1 MPTYNLVDG
10 GNVTRGQMRF
20 TSFSEN
26 VQAGELGQ
34 LIRFPAYTF
43 EDSQLFCVRKVV
55 LDYVGLGVIEDF
67 PLVPTK
73 DMVIWSPTTFVPSS
87 FYHSGGATLLYFP
100 MRTPVPDGA
109 EWQVYRVF
117 A

>member
-1 MPTYNLVDG
+1 MPTYDLVDG
-10 GNVTRGQMRF
+10 GVTVKGQMRF

-43 EDSQLFCVRKVV
+43 ENSQMYAIRKSG
-55 LDYVGLGVIEDF
+55 LGYVGLGVIEDF
-67 PLVPTK
+67 PLVGGHDVK
-73 DMVIWSPTTFVPSS
+73 LWSPTMFIPVSMYYPEAS
-87 FYHSGGATLLYFP
+87 TLLYFP
-100 MRTPVPDGA
+100 VKSSIPAGT
-109 EWQVYRVF
+109 EWQIFRVF